1 MSLAGRG
8 QGKGDWKSRPFG
20 AVAWEELLSFV
31 VLGSYGWCTGLHSMD
46 FFSLSITKI
55 QNKTKK
61 HLLPESGLLEAW
73 NLSLLL

>member
-1 MSLAGRG
+1 MSPAGRG

-46 FFSLSITKI
+46 FFFSLDHKNTKQNQKTSIT
-55 QNKTKK
+55 
-61 HLLPESGLLEAW
+61 
-73 NLSLLL
+73 